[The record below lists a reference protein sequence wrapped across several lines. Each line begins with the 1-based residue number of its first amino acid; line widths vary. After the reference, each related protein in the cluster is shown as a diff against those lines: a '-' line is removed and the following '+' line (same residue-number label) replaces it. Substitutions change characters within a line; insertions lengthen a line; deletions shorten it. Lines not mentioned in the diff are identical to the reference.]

1 MARKVG
7 NTKRMG
13 YALSRKKQNKLIPFI
28 GFGAVFFLGM
38 LAGKL
43 EVMTFTGALA
53 FTSFVPQF
61 VGKAL
66 YFLVTLP
73 VTVPGYFGFG
83 VTQYFDWNRLVLICF
98 ASSAWAFLIW
108 LFASVFRR

>member
-83 VTQYFDWNRLVLICF
+83 VTQYFDWNRLVLICI
-98 ASSAWAFLIW
+98 ASSLWAFLIW

>member
-43 EVMTFTGALA
+43 EVMTFVGAFA
-53 FTSFVPQF
+53 WASVVPQWL
-61 VGKAL
+61 GKML
-66 YFLVTLP
+66 YSGVVLP

>member
-83 VTQYFDWNRLVLICF
+83 VTQYFDWNRLLLITVSSVLWGGIF
-98 ASSAWAFLIW
+98 WFVAMIK
-108 LFASVFRR
+108 RR